1 MTTKNKTNWRNCYS
15 FASGVQTPVCAV
27 SGAKFLTESGW
38 VDLRNSVDS
47 DVPFRLFRD
56 EGRTF
61 LQVSSLRLFDVFEF
75 ISNVIVS
82 VDRGTGTTESDVWPF
97 NFGAFNV

>member
-1 MTTKNKTNWRNCYS
+1 M
-15 FASGVQTPVCAV
+15 CAV
-27 SGAKFLTESGW
+27 SGAKFLTENGW

-61 LQVSSLRLFDVFEF
+61 LQVSLTKQNPLLRTNFKHFFFYFSGLANKNCE
-75 ISNVIVS
+75 
-82 VDRGTGTTESDVWPF
+82 TGCLGV
-97 NFGAFNV
+97 

>member
-1 MTTKNKTNWRNCYS
+1 MIAIYLTS
-15 FASGVQTPVCAV
+15 FFDIQLIVSFFALGIQTPVCAV

-38 VDLRNSVDS
+38 VDLRNSIDS

-61 LQVSSLRLFDVFEF
+61 LQVSISYLEF
-75 ISNVIVS
+75 IQFICN
-82 VDRGTGTTESDVWPF
+82 
-97 NFGAFNV
+97 